1 MTILKGLSIKIKK
14 GETVALVGPS
24 GCGKSTVIQLIQRF
38 YDADTGYVSFSGQDI
53 KNINLKKLREKIGV
67 VGQEP
72 VLFGCTIAENIKQV
86 TLLHCFNTWQASIAT
101 WDFLLA
107 QAFFFNDCA
116 AWTAT
121 GVAGKLSFWDF

>member
-86 TLLHCFNTWQASIAT
+86 TLLIKTWQASIAIYLGFVSST
-101 WDFLLA
+101 
-107 QAFFFNDCA
+107 QRCIAFDR
-116 AWTAT
+116 
-121 GVAGKLSFWDF
+121 VARMPPRMK